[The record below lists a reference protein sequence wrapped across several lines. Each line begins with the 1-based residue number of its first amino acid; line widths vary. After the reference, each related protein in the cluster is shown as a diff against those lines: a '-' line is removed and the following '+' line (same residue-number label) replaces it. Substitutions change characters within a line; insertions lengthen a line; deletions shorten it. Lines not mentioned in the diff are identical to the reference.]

1 MTRIR
6 SVRPSTFWG
15 LVCYRR
21 PGLLRA
27 GLLGLVLAMAAMPGQ
42 AQGIAPRFE
51 VTNYIIDAELF
62 PSTHVLSAKVRVDLL
77 PQADLT
83 TLAFELHSNLRVDKV
98 LDTKGQEVTFKQD
111 GQALTLS
118 LLNPL
123 PEGKLASIKVNYGGS
138 LASADGSPV
147 EGLKLAY
154 VGTEGSY
161 LLYPGRW
168 FPVSAYGVN
177 RFAATVNITVPSEET
192 VIASGKASAPA
203 RQAGKVTYT
212 YVFDQAS
219 FPATVIA
226 GGYLVQPATAVGAD
240 MALFL
245 KPGHENLAAS
255 YGDTAARILAFY
267 SDEFGPLPSGH
278 LAIVEID
285 DGTVGGYTSPGVVAL
300 ASRAFTSP
308 VNYRLLAHEISHLW
322 WRCLVS
328 PASPNDALLDE
339 GLATYAAALYVQ
351 ETAGDAAFED
361 LMRETEV
368 GALTHEDVA
377 PIAQAGQLHEFTP
390 EYDSIVFE
398 KGSMV
403 FHMLRWVMGD
413 EAFRKTLRTMAQQ
426 YAWKSI
432 STDQFQ
438 RLAEGVSKQ
447 ELTYFFAQWVSST
460 GVPQFKRTWAVYKLP
475 KGYQVVG
482 KVQQDLD
489 IFRMPVEI
497 RVMCQGSKPV
507 NERVEMVGTTADF
520 TINTRT
526 KPLRVLVDPASR
538 LLKYDDKT
546 KYQVELA
553 RADQLVQQQ
562 AYLEAIKQY
571 QAVLDLNKNSS
582 LAHYRLGEVHFKLR
596 NYNAAMEEF
605 RRALDGDLDP
615 KWIEV
620 WAHLEL
626 GKIFDA
632 SGQRDRALNEYQ
644 RALQTNDNTQ
654 GALDEAN
661 RHVQKPYTA
670 EQPQPH

>member
-1 MTRIR
+1 
-6 SVRPSTFWG
+6 
-15 LVCYRR
+15 
-21 PGLLRA
+21 
-27 GLLGLVLAMAAMPGQ
+27 MAAMPGR
-42 AQGIAPRFE
+42 AQGTPPRFE
-51 VTNYIIDAELF
+51 VTNYVIDAELF
-62 PSTHVLSAKVRVDLL
+62 PSTHVLTAKARVDLL

-83 TLAFELHSNLRVDKV
+83 SLAFELHSNLRVEKV
-98 LDTKGQEVTFKQD
+98 LDSKGQEVIFKQD

-123 PEGKLASIKVNYGGS
+123 PEGKPASLQVKYGGS

-161 LLYPGRW
+161 LLYSGRW

-177 RFAATVNITVPSEET
+177 RFTATVNITVPSDET
-192 VIASGKASAPA
+192 VIASGKASTPA
-203 RQAGKVTYT
+203 RQAGTVTYT
-212 YVFDQAS
+212 YVFDQPS
-219 FPATVIA
+219 FPGSVIA
-226 GGYLVQPATAVGAD
+226 GRYSVQPATAVGAD
-240 MALFL
+240 IALYL
-245 KPGHENLAAS
+245 KPGHENLAPS
-255 YGDTAARILAFY
+255 YGDTAAKILDFY
-267 SDEFGPLPSGH
+267 SDAFGPLPSAH
-278 LAIVEID
+278 LAIVEIE

-300 ASRAFTSP
+300 ASRGFTSP

-328 PASPNDALLDE
+328 PASPNDAFLDE
-339 GLATYAAALYVQ
+339 GLATYAAAMYVQ
-351 ETAGDAAFED
+351 QTAGDSAFED

-390 EYDSIVFE
+390 EYQSIVFE

-438 RLAEGVSKQ
+438 RLAEGASKQ
-447 ELTYFFAQWVSST
+447 DLTYFFAQWVSST
-460 GVPQFKRTWAVYKLP
+460 GVPQFKRTWAVYKLS

-497 RVMCQGSKPV
+497 RVMCEGSKPV
-507 NERVEMVGTTADF
+507 NERVDMVGTTADF

-538 LLKYDDKT
+538 LLKYDDKS
-546 KYQVELA
+546 KYQVEMA

-571 QAVLDLNKNSS
+571 QAVLEINKNSS
-582 LAHYRLGEVHFKLR
+582 LAHYRLGELHFKMR

-620 WAHLEL
+620 WSHLEL
-626 GKIFDA
+626 GKIFDV
-632 SGQRDRALNEYQ
+632 SGQRDRAVNEYQ

-661 RHVQKPYTA
+661 RHIQKPYTA
-670 EQPQPH
+670 EQTQPH